1 MIQITLKA
9 KYHAYIISLMPD
21 KGDVQ
26 KINYLL
32 QVRNGI
38 TGSYDAEQDITVNVD
53 EELVKNMYLII
64 GSQQERL
71 AAADNREIKEALIPQ
86 LMAHPELL
94 QAIID
99 TTAANAAQ
107 TEQLRQ
113 TGVDFIMS
121 IMA

>member
-21 KGDVQ
+21 KGDVS

-32 QVRNGI
+32 QVRKAI
-38 TGSYDAEQDITVNVD
+38 TAAYDAEQDIAVNVD
-53 EELVKNMYLII
+53 EELVKSMYLII

-71 AAADNREIKEALIPQ
+71 AAADNREIKAALIPQ

-99 TTAANAAQ
+99 MTNANAAQ

-121 IMA
+121 IIS

>member
-21 KGDVQ
+21 KGDVS
-26 KINYLL
+26 KINYIL
-32 QVRNGI
+32 QIRKAI
-38 TGSYDAEQDITVNVD
+38 TGDYDPEQDITVTVD
-53 EELVKNMYLII
+53 AELVKSMYLII

-71 AAADNREIKEALIPQ
+71 AAADNREIKNALVPQ
-86 LMAHPELL
+86 LVDHPELL
-94 QAIID
+94 QTIVDITND
-99 TTAANAAQ
+99 NAAQ

>member
-21 KGDVQ
+21 KGDVS
-26 KINYLL
+26 KINYIL
-32 QVRNGI
+32 QVRKAI
-38 TGSYDAEQDITVNVD
+38 TDYNPEQEIAVTV
-53 EELVKNMYLII
+53 EPELVKSMYLII

-94 QAIID
+94 QIIQD
-99 TTAANAAQ
+99 ITNANAAQ